1 MRTIQPEQYEDKDI
15 PFLSDKKSTKF
26 EATKPNSKLVATIR
40 NQMLFFAH
48 SASKNLPPNTF
59 VVFDKNIDEKIVR

>member
-15 PFLSDKKSTKF
+15 SFLSDKKSTKF
-26 EATKPNSKLVATIR
+26 EATKPNSKLV
-40 NQMLFFAH
+40 
-48 SASKNLPPNTF
+48 ASKNLPPNTF